1 MSALPII
8 LSILV
13 NPFADQ
19 VVSYDAGKIDSPGY
33 DDPAAAI
40 GEPSRF
46 TGEGVWPGVVS
57 PFNAPWLADEIVSIG
72 VGGQITL
79 QFDEPIIDDPSN
91 PYGIDLLI
99 FGNTGILDAAWPS
112 AIVGGVFSNDG
123 GSVELSSDG
132 KTWYMVQGT
141 LADGLWPTNGYTDS
155 EPYDAVEGSE
165 EATFT
170 LPIDPRLTLDMVM
183 DLNSDQLAE
192 YYGNSGGG
200 SGIDIATTGLSEVSF
215 VRINAGKLSA
225 EIDAISDVAAQLP
238 GDADMNGV
246 VDVNDLLMVI
256 ESFGPLPVGGPLVDF
271 NHDYNVDINDLLTV
285 IGNWG

>member
-1 MSALPII
+1 MSTLPIV

-99 FGNTGILDAAWPS
+99 FGNTGILDAAWPA

-132 KTWYMVQGT
+132 KTWHMVQGT

-155 EPYDAVEGSE
+155 EPYDAVQGSE
-165 EATFT
+165 ETTFT

-183 DLNSDQLAE
+183 DLNSDQLAK

-238 GDADMNGV
+238 GDADMNGI